1 MIGIETWIVIAGV
14 CFIGEMLTSGFFL
27 LWFGV
32 GASVA
37 AVLNY
42 LDFDPLTQFI
52 VFILVSLVLLAV
64 SRPFAQRITKEP
76 PRKAVSDRLVG
87 KQGVVMEDIL
97 PDKGGVVN
105 IEGDIWRAIS
115 PVEIKKDTKIVVK
128 KVESVKLLVDVV
140 REDQ

>member
-42 LDFDPLTQFI
+42 MDFDPLTQFV

-87 KQGVVMEDIL
+87 KKGVVMEDIS

>member
-1 MIGIETWIVIAGV
+1 MLGIETWIVIAGV

>member
-42 LDFDPLTQFI
+42 LDFDPLTQFV

-87 KQGVVMEDIL
+87 KKGVVMEDIL

>member
-42 LDFDPLTQFI
+42 LDFDPLTQFV

-128 KVESVKLLVDVV
+128 KVESVKLLVDVA

>member
-42 LDFDPLTQFI
+42 LDFDPLTQFV

-87 KQGVVMEDIL
+87 KKGVVMEDIS

>member
-1 MIGIETWIVIAGV
+1 M
-14 CFIGEMLTSGFFL
+14 
-27 LWFGV
+27 
-32 GASVA
+32 
-37 AVLNY
+37 LNY

>member
-87 KQGVVMEDIL
+87 KKGVVMEDIS

-128 KVESVKLLVDVV
+128 KVESVKLLVDVA

>member
-42 LDFDPLTQFI
+42 MDFDPLTQFV

-87 KQGVVMEDIL
+87 KKGVVMEDIL

-128 KVESVKLLVDVV
+128 KVESVKLLVDVA

>member
-42 LDFDPLTQFI
+42 LDFDPLTQFV

-87 KQGVVMEDIL
+87 KKGVVMEDIS

-128 KVESVKLLVDVV
+128 KVESVKLLVDVA

>member
-42 LDFDPLTQFI
+42 MDFDPLTQFV

>member
-87 KQGVVMEDIL
+87 KKGVVMEDIL

>member
-42 LDFDPLTQFI
+42 MDFDPLTQFV

-87 KQGVVMEDIL
+87 KKGVVMEDIS

-128 KVESVKLLVDVV
+128 KVESVKLLVDVA